1 MAAYSPAFLKAAK
14 EKGASM
20 KLKEL
25 NEAIASACN
34 VRAQVVTAIQA
45 ETFKQLSAALDKG
58 ERVTIPDFGIFAV
71 KDIAGGEGQPA
82 KKVVRFKQKTGEVK
96 KREGGQGREGRG
108 EARRQKRAEAKAA
121 KAHKSDEAGD
131 EE

>member
-1 MAAYSPAFLKAAK
+1 
-14 EKGASM
+14 M

-34 VRAQVVTAIQA
+34 VRAQVVTAIQT

-58 ERVTIPDFGIFAV
+58 ERVAIPDFGIFAT
-71 KDIAGGEGQPA
+71 KDVPGGEGQPS
-82 KKVVRFKQKTGEVK
+82 KKVVRFKQKTGEGK
-96 KREGGQGREGRG
+96 KEGAAREGRG

-121 KAHKSDEAGD
+121 RASKTGDAAD

>member
-1 MAAYSPAFLKAAK
+1 MAAYSPAISKAAK

-34 VRAQVVTAIQA
+34 VRAQVVTAIQT
-45 ETFKQLSAALDKG
+45 ETFRQLSAALDKG
-58 ERVTIPDFGIFAV
+58 ERVAIPDFGTFAV
-71 KDIAGGEGQPA
+71 KDIAGAEGQPGR
-82 KKVVRFKQKTGEVK
+82 KVVRFKQKTGEVK
-96 KREGGQGREGRG
+96 KREGAEGKEGRG

-121 KAHKSDEAGD
+121 KATKAPATA
-131 EE
+131 